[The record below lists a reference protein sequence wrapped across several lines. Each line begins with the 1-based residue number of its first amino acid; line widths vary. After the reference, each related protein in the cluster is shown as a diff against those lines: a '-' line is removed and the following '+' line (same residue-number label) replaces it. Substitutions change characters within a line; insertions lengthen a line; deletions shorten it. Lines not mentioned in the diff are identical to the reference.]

1 MAKAGELNREVR
13 GKRTYRIWV
22 SNASERPAR
31 PSVGFPQAGAV
42 SGAAPIARPD
52 IGPVG
57 EGIDYDELATTLLT
71 RVTQTLLQGQAPGDD
86 PPWMRRRVER
96 LETHSAVLERDLA
109 RARAEAEAFREERD
123 ALAAQLEAAQH
134 NLGLLTERLGTPR
147 SPTPRA
153 ASHLDTDERAL
164 LQQLRGNGH
173 GRGERAKAA
182 KQESL

>member
-22 SNASERPAR
+22 SSAPEPVTAD
-31 PSVGFPQAGAV
+31 GGAPTKTV
-42 SGAAPIARPD
+42 TSSAAPDKRP
-52 IGPVG
+52 ITAAGG
-57 EGIDYDELATTLLT
+57 EDIDYDELATALLT
-71 RVTQTLLQGQAPGDD
+71 RVTQTLLQGQPAADD

-96 LETHSAVLERDLA
+96 LETRSAVLERELA

-147 SPTPRA
+147 APTPRA

-173 GRGERAKAA
+173 HNERTKAA
-182 KQESL
+182 RRETL